1 MNENNTLIPQPP
13 RPDSRVRD
21 HLANERTFL
30 AWVRTALG
38 LIGIGFVVT
47 RMGVFL
53 RHLSMVSESV
63 PRHELRG
70 SHEFLITG
78 VIFLLLGIVICLG
91 SGWAYHRSCRAIDAG
106 QYEPLRHTVTALT
119 VVVVLGS
126 LAITGLVLWQLIISR
141 PRFLHFTLN
150 HYKNRPAMPIRE
162 PNRLA
167 NAVNRWKGGS
177 TCPMIAMGACSIKNS
192 KAVGGRVFW
201 SSRRET

>member
-13 RPDSRVRD
+13 RPDGRVRD

-38 LIGIGFVVT
+38 LIGIGFVLA
-47 RMGVFL
+47 RMGVYL
-53 RHLSMVSESV
+53 RQLSMVSESA
-63 PRHELRG
+63 PRHEFRG

-91 SGWAYHRSCRAIDAG
+91 SGWAYHRSCKAIDAG

-126 LAITGLVLWQLIISR
+126 LAITGLVLWQLIN
-141 PRFLHFTLN
+141 L
-150 HYKNRPAMPIRE
+150 
-162 PNRLA
+162 
-167 NAVNRWKGGS
+167 GG
-177 TCPMIAMGACSIKNS
+177 I
-192 KAVGGRVFW
+192 
-201 SSRRET
+201 